1 MSEREIAEDVRRAA
15 TVAVVNFETLIQS
28 GEFEGLD
35 PDGTDAR
42 DALIAEIE
50 RVILAERERC
60 AAVAKAML
68 VYADTTSGA
77 DEAIP
82 AAIMD
87 PNHWLAKNPERATSI
102 RQGSPK

>member
-15 TVAVVNFETLIQS
+15 IVAVVNFETRIQS

-42 DALIAEIE
+42 DALIAEVQ

-60 AAVAKAML
+60 AKMCEAQKEAFL
-68 VYADTTSGA
+68 SPEYASNQPLGSLLERFA
-77 DEAIP
+77 CDEC
-82 AAIMD
+82 
-87 PNHWLAKNPERATSI
+87 ATSI